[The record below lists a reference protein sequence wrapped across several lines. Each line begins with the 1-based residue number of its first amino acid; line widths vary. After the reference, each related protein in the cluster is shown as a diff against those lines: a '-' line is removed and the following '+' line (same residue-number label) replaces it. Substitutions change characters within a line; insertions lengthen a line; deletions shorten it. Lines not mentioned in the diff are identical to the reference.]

1 VSRNGENST
10 YGSTRGLREGRYGS
24 RIEVHREISGEPT
37 ESWSHCTEV
46 LLYKLLS
53 SGTFDWGQ
61 MIESQVLLFSID
73 IIGDA
78 RAERDIIGDARAE
91 RA

>member
-1 VSRNGENST
+1 MSRNGENST

-46 LLYKLLS
+46 LLYKCYLILS
-53 SGTFDWGQ
+53 
-61 MIESQVLLFSID
+61 EEE
-73 IIGDA
+73 
-78 RAERDIIGDARAE
+78 AETNVIKLYTSPNYYRRV
-91 RA
+91 